1 MTPET
6 RGPLGGVVA
15 ATVTPLRDDGRELD
29 VAAVPRLVDFYAEAG
44 MHGVFVAG
52 STGEGVLLTLAER
65 RTLLESFLAAA
76 GEGFSVVA
84 QVGAQATAEA
94 VALAQHARDAGATA
108 VAAVGPPY
116 YRYDDAEL
124 IEHFELIACACAPV
138 PFYLYEIRDR
148 TGYALS
154 ETVVLGVRERAANL
168 VGMKVSDRTLDEL
181 RAYIL
186 PGLDVMVG
194 SEPLIPEAVALGAV
208 GAVSAL
214 AAALPWAV
222 RRVLAGDAP
231 GSHADQLR
239 SELARYPFQSA
250 LKTALVAQGVLED
263 PSVRR
268 PLRPLTASESAAL
281 TAWLEAVAI
290 PGERASETYAE
301 SPAA

>member
-1 MTPET
+1 MSGQTQ
-6 RGPLGGVVA
+6 GPLSGVVA

-29 VAAVPRLVDFYAEAG
+29 VAAIPRLVDFYSDAG
-44 MHGVFVAG
+44 MSGVFVAG
-52 STGEGVLLTLAER
+52 STGEGVLLTLDER

-76 GEGFSVVA
+76 GDGFSVAA
-84 QVGAQATAEA
+84 QVGAQTTAEA
-94 VALAQHARDAGATA
+94 VALAEHARTAGATA

-116 YRYDDAEL
+116 YRYDDTEL
-124 IEHFELIACACAPV
+124 IEHFELIASACAPV

-148 TGYALS
+148 AGYALS
-154 ETVVLGVRERAANL
+154 EDVVRGVRARASNL

-194 SEPLIPEAVALGAV
+194 SEPLIPEALALGAV

-214 AAALPWAV
+214 AAALPRAV
-222 RRVLAGDAP
+222 GRVLAGDAP

-250 LKTALVAQGVLED
+250 LKTALVAQGALED

-268 PLRPLTASESAAL
+268 PLRPLTAGESSAL
-281 TAWLEAVAI
+281 MGWLESVAI
-290 PGERASETYAE
+290 PGERASETYAD

>member
-6 RGPLGGVVA
+6 RGPLSGVVA
-15 ATVTPLRDDGRELD
+15 ATVTPMLGDGRELD
-29 VAAVPRLVDFYAEAG
+29 VAAVPRLVDFYADAG
-44 MHGVFVAG
+44 MRGVFVAG
-52 STGEGVLLTLAER
+52 STGEGVLLTVDER
-65 RTLLESFLAAA
+65 RTLLEGFLAAA
-76 GEGFSVVA
+76 GDGFSVVA
-84 QVGAQATAEA
+84 QVGAQTTADA
-94 VALAQHARDAGATA
+94 VALAEHARDAGATA

-116 YRYDDAEL
+116 YRYDDVEL
-124 IEHFELIACACAPV
+124 IEHFELIASACAPV

-154 ETVVLGVRERAANL
+154 ETVVLGVQKRAGNL
-168 VGMKVSDRTLDEL
+168 VGMKVSDRSLDEL

-214 AAALPWAV
+214 AAALPRAV
-222 RRVLAGDAP
+222 RRVFAGDAP
-231 GSHADQLR
+231 PSHPDQLR

-250 LKTALVAQGVLED
+250 LKTALAVQGVLRD

-268 PLRPLTASESAAL
+268 PLRPLTAGESEAL
-281 TAWLEAVAI
+281 TGWLESVAI
-290 PGERASETYAE
+290 PSERTCETYAD

>member
-1 MTPET
+1 MTGET
-6 RGPLGGVVA
+6 HGPLSGVVA
-15 ATVTPLRDDGRELD
+15 ATVTPLQDEGRELD
-29 VAAVPRLVDFYAEAG
+29 VAAIPRLVDFYADAG
-44 MHGVFVAG
+44 ASGVFVAG
-52 STGEGVLLTLAER
+52 STGEGLLLTVEER
-65 RTLLESFLAAA
+65 RILLESFLAAA
-76 GEGFSVVA
+76 GDGFSVVT
-84 QVGAQATAEA
+84 QVGAQTTADA
-94 VALAQHARDAGATA
+94 VALAEHARAAGATA

-124 IEHFELIACACAPV
+124 IEHFESIASACAPV
-138 PFYLYEIRDR
+138 PFYLYEIHDR

-154 ETVVLGVRERAANL
+154 ETVVLGVQQRAANL
-168 VGMKVSDRTLDEL
+168 VGMKVSDRSLEEL
-181 RAYIL
+181 RAYLL

-194 SEPLIPEAVALGAV
+194 SEPLIPEAIALGAV

-214 AAALPWAV
+214 AAALPRAV

-250 LKTALVAQGVLED
+250 LKTALVAQGVLRD

-268 PLRPLTASESAAL
+268 PLRPLTVVESESL
-281 TAWLEAVAI
+281 MAWLASVAI
-290 PGERASETYAE
+290 PGERASETYAD

>member
-1 MTPET
+1 MTRET
-6 RGPLGGVVA
+6 RGPLSGVIA
-15 ATVTPLRDDGRELD
+15 ATVTPMRDDGRELD
-29 VAAVPRLVDFYAEAG
+29 VGAVPLLVDFYADAG
-44 MHGVFVAG
+44 MRGVFVAG
-52 STGEGVLLTLAER
+52 STGEGVLLTLDER
-65 RTLLESFLAAA
+65 RSLLESFLAAA

-84 QVGAQATAEA
+84 QVGAQTTAEA
-94 VALAQHARDAGATA
+94 VALAEHARAVGATA

-124 IEHFELIACACAPV
+124 IEHFELVASACAPV

-154 ETVVLGVRERAANL
+154 ETVVLGVQERAGNL
-168 VGMKVSDRTLDEL
+168 VGMKVSDRSIDEL

-194 SEPLIPEAVALGAV
+194 SEPLIPEALALGAV

-214 AAALPWAV
+214 AAALPRAV
-222 RRVLAGDAP
+222 RRVLAGEKP

-250 LKTALVAQGVLED
+250 LKTALVAQGVLGD

-268 PLRPLTASESAAL
+268 PLRPLTADESEAL
-281 TAWLEAVAI
+281 TGWLESVAI
-290 PGERASETYAE
+290 PGERASETYAD

>member
-1 MTPET
+1 MTRET
-6 RGPLGGVVA
+6 QGPLSGVVA
-15 ATVTPLRDDGRELD
+15 ATVTPMRDDGRELD
-29 VAAVPRLVDFYAEAG
+29 LGAVPLLVDFYAGAG
-44 MHGVFVAG
+44 TSGVFVAG

-65 RTLLESFLAAA
+65 RALLEGFVAAA

-84 QVGAQATAEA
+84 QVGAQNTADA
-94 VALAQHARDAGATA
+94 VALAEHARSAGATA

-124 IEHFELIACACAPV
+124 IEHFELIAVACAPV

-154 ETVVLGVRERAANL
+154 ETVVRGVQERAANL

-194 SEPLIPEAVALGAV
+194 SEPLIPEALALGAV

-214 AAALPWAV
+214 AAALPRAV
-222 RRVLAGDAP
+222 GRVLAGEAP

-268 PLRPLTASESAAL
+268 PLRPLTAGESEAL
-281 TAWLEAVAI
+281 TGWLESVAI
-290 PGERASETYAE
+290 PGERASQTYAD

>member
-1 MTPET
+1 MTGQT
-6 RGPLGGVVA
+6 RGPLSGVVA
-15 ATVTPLRDDGRELD
+15 ATVTPMRNYGRELD
-29 VAAVPRLVDFYAEAG
+29 LGAIPRLVAFYADAG
-44 MHGVFVAG
+44 MSGVFVAG
-52 STGEGVLLTLAER
+52 STGEGVLLTLDER
-65 RTLLESFLAAA
+65 RSLLEGFLAAA
-76 GEGFSVVA
+76 GDGFSVVA
-84 QVGAQATAEA
+84 QVGAQTTADA
-94 VALAQHARDAGATA
+94 VALAEHARAAGATA

-116 YRYDDAEL
+116 YRYDDVEL
-124 IEHFELIACACAPV
+124 VEHFALIASACAPV

-148 TGYALS
+148 TAYALS
-154 ETVVLGVRERAANL
+154 ETVVLAVQEQAANL

-214 AAALPWAV
+214 AAALPRAV
-222 RRVLAGDAP
+222 RRVLAGEQP

-250 LKTALVAQGVLED
+250 LKTALVAQRVLED
-263 PSVRR
+263 ASVRR
-268 PLRPLTASESAAL
+268 PLRPLTPGESEAL
-281 TAWLEAVAI
+281 TAWLDSVAI
-290 PGERASETYAE
+290 PGERAGETYAD